1 MISPVDAID
10 EAVRRIVDEVH
21 PLRIIVFGSAAR
33 GDARPDSDLD
43 LLVVMP
49 DGTDRLQIAYR
60 LHHRLRKLGCAKDIV
75 VALES
80 DVEALRD
87 NPTMI
92 IHAAFTEGKVVYDA
106 A

>member
-1 MISPVDAID
+1 MISPVEAMD
-10 EAVRRIVDEVH
+10 EAVHQIVDEVH
-21 PLRIIVFGSAAR
+21 PLRIVVFGSVMR
-33 GDARPDSDLD
+33 GEAGPDSDLD

-49 DGTDRLQIAYR
+49 DGSDRLQIAYR

-80 DVEALRD
+80 DVEAMRD

-92 IHAAFTEGKVVYDA
+92 IHTAFTEGKVVYDA